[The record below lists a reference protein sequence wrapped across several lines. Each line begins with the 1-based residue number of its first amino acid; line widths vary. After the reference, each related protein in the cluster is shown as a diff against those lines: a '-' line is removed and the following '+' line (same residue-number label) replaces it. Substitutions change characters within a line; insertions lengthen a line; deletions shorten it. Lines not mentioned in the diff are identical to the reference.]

1 MEILNRS
8 KGTLKDKI
16 SRIQNFIESANEETD
31 AVETKVK
38 LKKVIVLQKNIEEL
52 RSSYYAIPNVKE
64 AKLSA
69 IDEEL
74 NLLEERLEKLEVFR
88 ITAWIRRFIN
98 NVKLKKEDRIKTPLA
113 AEEIEE
119 AEEIW
124 IKKVKAENFG
134 SEINCL
140 EGEKNLQKYSKIRNL
155 NPFLNEK
162 DILRI
167 SGRLQQS
174 TLSYHEKHPNF

>member
-16 SRIQNFIESANEETD
+16 SRIENFIESTNEETD

-74 NLLEERLEKLEVFR
+74 NFLEERLEKLEVRIEIILNSSKKSSSEAILKTNDNFR
-88 ITAWIRRFIN
+88 N
-98 NVKLKKEDRIKTPLA
+98 
-113 AEEIEE
+113 
-119 AEEIW
+119 
-124 IKKVKAENFG
+124 
-134 SEINCL
+134 
-140 EGEKNLQKYSKIRNL
+140 
-155 NPFLNEK
+155 
-162 DILRI
+162 
-167 SGRLQQS
+167 
-174 TLSYHEKHPNF
+174 